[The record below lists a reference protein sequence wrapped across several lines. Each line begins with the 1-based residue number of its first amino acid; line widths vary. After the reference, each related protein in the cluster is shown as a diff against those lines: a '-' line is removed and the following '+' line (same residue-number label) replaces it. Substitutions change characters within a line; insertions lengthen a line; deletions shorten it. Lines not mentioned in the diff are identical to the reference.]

1 MLIPHSL
8 DDLGHLQVQSEILQV
23 LPPVVNLT
31 TRPLKPRA
39 DKSQTNNL
47 QTLSKAAGELK
58 KDVVDPLRSS
68 LNLSAVES
76 KSLKDVS
83 LQTRGQI
90 ESAAGKN
97 LSPALKG
104 WTQGLGV
111 TGGALGGVAG
121 LSDMVGGLRDGDA
134 PKTLAGAADVAVS
147 ASALATLG
155 MIGGAA
161 VLGPASTV
169 LLGMRG
175 LQRAQKDDRATNLAA
190 TSDLLTAGMFCAK
203 MLPITA
209 AIPIGLGIVA
219 TAVGL
224 FRGLNSLKK
233 GVEAQDPGLRAKG
246 TGETLTALGV
256 TLVASGVAIAPGIA
270 LMLGGAALPLLQRLK
285 TTKSLIAPVVDKAAQ
300 ALYPMSV
307 HSEAV
312 LDKVSPHLKPVK
324 NALARGKQLV
334 EPVTRPLSKAGDMA
348 FQVAQKGARWVMNS
362 WVVRATEEG
371 VGHLNK
377 VLLPTDDAA
386 EQPAS

>member
-1 MLIPHSL
+1 M
-8 DDLGHLQVQSEILQV
+8 
-23 LPPVVNLT
+23 VNLT
-31 TRPLKPRA
+31 AGSAKTKA
-39 DKSQTNNL
+39 DKGQNKNL
-47 QTLSKAAGELK
+47 QSLSKAAGELK

-68 LNLSAVES
+68 LNLSGAES
-76 KSLKDVS
+76 TSLKDAP

-104 WTQGLGV
+104 WTQRLGV

-121 LSDMVGGLRDGDA
+121 LNEMVTGLRDGDA
-134 PKTLAGAADVAVS
+134 PKTLAGATDVAVS
-147 ASALATLG
+147 ASALASLG

-169 LLGMRG
+169 LIGMRG

-203 MLPITA
+203 MLPVAA
-209 AIPIGLGIVA
+209 AIPVGLGIAA

-233 GVEAQDPGLRAKG
+233 GVETQDPGLRAKG

-270 LMLGGAALPLLQRLK
+270 LMLGGVALPLLRRLK
-285 TTKSLIAPVVDKAAQ
+285 ATKRWVAPAIDKTAQ

-307 HSEAV
+307 RSEAV
-312 LDKVSPHLKPVK
+312 LDKASPHLKPVK
-324 NALARGKQLV
+324 KAFARGKELL
-334 EPVTRPLSKAGDMA
+334 EPVTRPLAKVGDMA
-348 FQVAQKGARWVMNS
+348 FQLAQKGSRWVMDS
-362 WVVRATEEG
+362 WVVRFTEEG
-371 VGHLNK
+371 VGQLNK
-377 VLLPTDDAA
+377 VLLPTD
-386 EQPAS
+386 ESPEPPASHSVATSE

>member
-1 MLIPHSL
+1 MLS
-8 DDLGHLQVQSEILQV
+8 
-23 LPPVVNLT
+23 PVVNLT
-31 TRPLKPRA
+31 ASPAKTKA
-39 DKSQTNNL
+39 DKDQLKNL
-47 QTLSKAAGELK
+47 QSLGKAAGELK
-58 KDVVDPLRSS
+58 TDVVDPLRSS
-68 LNLSAVES
+68 LNLSGVES
-76 KSLKDVS
+76 TSLKDVPR
-83 LQTRGQI
+83 QTRGQI

-121 LSDMVGGLRDGDA
+121 LNEMVSGFRDGDA
-134 PKTLAGAADVAVS
+134 PKTLAGATDVAVS
-147 ASALATLG
+147 ASALASLG

-169 LLGMRG
+169 LVGMRG

-209 AIPIGLGIVA
+209 AVPVGLGIAA
-219 TAVGL
+219 TSVGL

-233 GVEAQDPGLRAKG
+233 GVETEDPGLRAKG

-270 LMLGGAALPLLQRLK
+270 LMLGGVALPLLRRLK
-285 TTKSLIAPVVDKAAQ
+285 TTKRWVAPAIDWTAQ
-300 ALYPMSV
+300 GLYPMSV
-307 HSEAV
+307 RSEAV
-312 LDKVSPHLKPVK
+312 LDKASPHLKPVK
-324 NALARGKQLV
+324 KALVRGKNLL
-334 EPVTRPLSKAGDMA
+334 EPVTRPLAKVGNTA
-348 FQVAQKGARWVMNS
+348 FHLAQKGSRWAMNS

-371 VGHLNK
+371 VGHLNR
-377 VLLPTDDAA
+377 VLLPTDDNP
-386 EQPAS
+386 EQQ

>member
-1 MLIPHSL
+1 MT
-8 DDLGHLQVQSEILQV
+8 DLS
-23 LPPVVNLT
+23 
-31 TRPLKPRA
+31 TRPVKA
-39 DKSQTNNL
+39 KAGKAQTKNL

-76 KSLKDVS
+76 TALKDVR
-83 LQTRGQI
+83 LQTRSQI

-121 LSDMVGGLRDGDA
+121 LNEMVDGLRDGDA
-134 PKTLAGAADVAVS
+134 PKTLSGATDVAVS

-169 LLGMRG
+169 LIGMRG
-175 LQRAQKDDRATNLAA
+175 LQRAQKDDRGTNLAA
-190 TSDLLTAGMFCAK
+190 TSDLLTAGMFGAK
-203 MLPITA
+203 LLPVGA
-209 AIPIGLGIVA
+209 AVPVGLGIAA

-233 GVEAQDPGLRAKG
+233 GVETQDSSLRARG

-270 LMLGGAALPLLQRLK
+270 LMLGGVALPLLQRLK
-285 TTKSLIAPVVDKAAQ
+285 TTKRFVAPVVDRVAQ
-300 ALYPMSV
+300 GLYPMSIR
-307 HSEAV
+307 SEAI

-324 NALARGKQLV
+324 ASLARGKEILQ
-334 EPVTRPLSKAGDMA
+334 PVARPLSKVGDFA
-348 FQVAQKGARWVMNS
+348 FQLAQKGARWVTES

-371 VGHLNK
+371 AGQLNK
-377 VLLPTDDAA
+377 MLLSSDETP
-386 EQPAS
+386 EQPEQSLLFES

>member
-1 MLIPHSL
+1 M
-8 DDLGHLQVQSEILQV
+8 
-23 LPPVVNLT
+23 LPPLVNLT
-31 TRPLKPRA
+31 ASPVKTKA
-39 DKSQTNNL
+39 EKGQAKNL
-47 QTLSKAAGELK
+47 QSLGKAAGELK

-68 LNLSAVES
+68 LNLSGAES
-76 KSLKDVS
+76 TSLKDAP

-121 LSDMVGGLRDGDA
+121 LNEVLTGLRDGDA
-134 PKTLAGAADVAVS
+134 PKTLAGATDVAVS
-147 ASALATLG
+147 ASALASLG

-169 LLGMRG
+169 LIGMRG

-203 MLPITA
+203 MLPVAA
-209 AIPIGLGIVA
+209 AIPVGLGIAA
-219 TAVGL
+219 TAVGM

-233 GVEAQDPGLRAKG
+233 GVETQDPGLRAKG

-270 LMLGGAALPLLQRLK
+270 LMLGGVALPLLRRLK
-285 TTKSLIAPVVDKAAQ
+285 TTKQWVAPAIDKTAQ

-307 HSEAV
+307 RSEAV

-324 NALARGKQLV
+324 KALNRGKELL
-334 EPVTRPLSKAGDMA
+334 EPVTRPLAKVGDMA
-348 FQVAQKGARWVMNS
+348 FQLAQKGSRWVMDS
-362 WVVRATEEG
+362 WVVRFTEEG
-371 VGHLNK
+371 VGQLNK
-377 VLLPTDDAA
+377 VLLPTD
-386 EQPAS
+386 ESPERPASHSVPTSQ